1 MTIERREG
9 ASGAKSAVT
18 RAAAEVNPAHEKL
31 QEAAIKQRIIT
42 STLAIALAAM
52 HAPALAQE
60 GSAPATLVTAEFAV
74 PERAEG
80 PGFVLVPLG
89 PDLVE
94 VDFAAYMSSIEHLQQ
109 TFSRS
114 TGWPHPGITSED
126 AMADMESEAARFAAR
141 TSFAYGV
148 LTPDGTRERGSLYV
162 SRSPVPAYDAMVR
175 MWVTKAE
182 YDAGFDAELYRW
194 AQGWIAQ
201 SWPFARVAFPGRAIG
216 WDEWDAQ
223 VKAAKNTDPP

>member
-1 MTIERREG
+1 M
-9 ASGAKSAVT
+9 
-18 RAAAEVNPAHEKL
+18 
-31 QEAAIKQRIIT
+31 KQCIT
-42 STLAIALAAM
+42 SWALALALAAM
-52 HAPALAQE
+52 PVFALAQE
-60 GSAPATLVTAEFAV
+60 SATPATLVAAEFAV

-80 PGFVLVPLG
+80 PDFVLVPLG

-94 VDFAAYMSSIEHLQQ
+94 VDYAAYMSSIEHLQQ

-114 TGWPHPGITSED
+114 TGWPHPGITADE
-126 AMADMESEAARFAAR
+126 AMADMENEAARFAAR

-162 SRSPVPAYDAMVR
+162 SRSPVPGYGAMVR
-175 MWVTKAE
+175 MWVTKDE

-201 SWPFARVAFPGRAIG
+201 EWPFARVAFPGRAIA
-216 WDEWDAQ
+216 WDEWDAE
-223 VKAAKNTDPP
+223 VNAARLAGEL